1 MIWAGLLARARALR
15 RRRIALASLACATL
29 AIASTVLGATAPAP
43 AAPAPTAPASGL
55 LPDIRIARSALLTL
69 DAIPTDDTVA
79 FRVRRLSDHS
89 IVSSDDVTLSLDGKN
104 ESFSRD
110 TAGDY
115 VLPRS
120 DLGSAPRTVQMVIGH
135 NGIREVLAGPVALPQ
150 ASAGGASLL
159 SRHKQ
164 MAWWILNIAIV
175 LIAAL
180 ALSRRKS

>member
-1 MIWAGLLARARALR
+1 MIWAGLLARARAVR
-15 RRRIALASLACATL
+15 RCIALATLACATL
-29 AIASTVLGATAPAP
+29 AISSTVLGATAA
-43 AAPAPTAPASGL
+43 APTAAESGL

-120 DLGSAPRTVQMVIGH
+120 DLDGSTPHTVQMVIGH